1 MTIYLENLTIRLH
14 FLYVLNTHIKF
25 YANQMLFIIQFL
37 NLIFMHNFR
46 LLILERAN
54 HNLSTCDLAQI

>member
-1 MTIYLENLTIRLH
+1 MTIYLENLTVRLH

-46 LLILERAN
+46 LLILEWEH